1 MKAKITDCRYQG
13 DADLLAAIRADP
25 VVQREVA
32 QIDTADRQAM
42 LRTRLLAHAVRVSP
56 RVIPAIHEAF
66 EALRQRTGITG
77 DIEAYVVPEP
87 GINAF
92 VTRGASR
99 IFVVLN
105 GDTINALKAEELL
118 FVIGHELGHAAFG
131 HHDVVERLVFERL
144 DPRRRMQLMALSRAQ
159 EISADRVGLLCC
171 GDLEVAMRALFRT
184 ASGITSPHLAMD
196 PAEFDQQWHQYVNE
210 LVEVGTDDSHGQL
223 THPVAHL
230 RIKALRIFW
239 DAGLAVGPDPAAQWP
254 VDAQVG
260 EWLAV
265 LDPLARERPDAP
277 DPILADFFLWGGLY
291 MALSH
296 GDIGQAE
303 RNRLTAVTSQER
315 LAQALAA
322 GVPSVAQCAERFSEC
337 LARRRQKLTAS
348 EINRLLEGLAQIA
361 QADSQVSEAEK
372 AALRQ
377 LAGSLRVNAD
387 LYLN

>member
-1 MKAKITDCRYQG
+1 MQARITDCRYQG
-13 DADLLAAIRADP
+13 EADLLAAIRADP
-25 VVQREVA
+25 AVQREVA
-32 QIDTADRQAM
+32 QVDTGDRQAL

-56 RVIPAIHEAF
+56 RVMPTIHDAF
-66 EALRQRTGITG
+66 DALRQRTGITG

-105 GDTINALKAEELL
+105 GDTINALKTEELL

-131 HHDVVERLVFERL
+131 HHDVVEHRVFERL
-144 DPRRRMQLMALSRAQ
+144 GPQRRMQLLALSRAQ
-159 EISADRVGLLCC
+159 EISADRVGLICC
-171 GDLEVAMRALFRT
+171 GDLDVAARALFRT

-196 PAEFDQQWHQYVNE
+196 PDEFDQQWDQYVNE
-210 LVEVGTDDSHGQL
+210 LVEVGTDDSHGLL

-239 DAGLAVGPDPAAQWP
+239 DAGLAFGPDSAVQRP
-254 VDAQVG
+254 VDAQVA

-303 RNRLTAVTSQER
+303 RTRLASVTSAERLT
-315 LAQALAA
+315 QALAA
-322 GVPSVAQCAERFSEC
+322 GVPSVAQCAERFSQC
-337 LARRRQKLTAS
+337 LARRRQKLTSS

-361 QADSQVSEAEK
+361 QADSLVAEAEK
-372 AALRQ
+372 DALRQ
-377 LAGSLRVNAD
+377 LAGLLRVNAD

>member
-1 MKAKITDCRYQG
+1 MQAKITDCRYQG

-25 VVQREVA
+25 VVQKEVA
-32 QIDTADRQAM
+32 QVDTSDRQAM

-56 RVIPAIHEAF
+56 RVIPTIHHAF
-66 EALRQRTGITG
+66 DALRQRTGITG

-105 GDTINALKAEELL
+105 GDTINALKSEELL

-131 HHDVVERLVFERL
+131 HHDVVERMVFERL
-144 DPRRRMQLMALSRAQ
+144 DPRRRMQLLALSRAQ

-171 GDLEVAMRALFRT
+171 GDLDVATRALFRT

-196 PAEFDQQWHQYVNE
+196 PDEFDQQWDQYVNE
-210 LVEVGTDDSHGQL
+210 LVEVGTDDSHGLL

-239 DAGLAVGPDPAAQWP
+239 DAGLADRPDAAAQWP
-254 VDAQVG
+254 VDAQVA

-303 RNRLTAVTSQER
+303 RTRLAAVTSTER
-315 LAQALAA
+315 LNQALAA

>member
-1 MKAKITDCRYQG
+1 
-13 DADLLAAIRADP
+13 
-25 VVQREVA
+25 
-32 QIDTADRQAM
+32 
-42 LRTRLLAHAVRVSP
+42 
-56 RVIPAIHEAF
+56 
-66 EALRQRTGITG
+66 
-77 DIEAYVVPEP
+77 
-87 GINAF
+87 
-92 VTRGASR
+92 
-99 IFVVLN
+99 VVLN
-105 GDTINALKAEELL
+105 GDTINALKTEELL

-171 GDLEVAMRALFRT
+171 GDLDVAMRALFRT

-265 LDPLARERPDAP
+265 LDPLARERTDAP

-303 RNRLTAVTSQER
+303 RTRLASVTSTERLT
-315 LAQALAA
+315 QALAA
-322 GVPSVAQCAERFSEC
+322 GVPSAAHCAERFSEC
-337 LARRRQKLTAS
+337 LARRRQKLTGS